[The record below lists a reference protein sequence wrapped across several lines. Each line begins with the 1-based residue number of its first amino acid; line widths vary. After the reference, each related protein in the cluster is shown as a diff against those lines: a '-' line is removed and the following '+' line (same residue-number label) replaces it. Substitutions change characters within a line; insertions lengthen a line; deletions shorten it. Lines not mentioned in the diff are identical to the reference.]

1 LGYEANDS
9 SKSVLIPTDDKRET
23 RKDML
28 MARLLYIEASPS
40 KSTSHS
46 IHITKAFLKA
56 YREAHPQDDLET
68 IDLWA
73 EDLPPFDGE
82 TIEAKFAVLRKKE
95 FTPEQRARWDKVS
108 KVSRRFNAADKYILS
123 VPMWNFSV
131 PYRLKHYIDVV
142 TLAGENWSWSRAE
155 GYKSLLSGKKALLIY
170 ASAGEYGASD
180 PSDFQKPY
188 LRRWLNFIGVTDIQ
202 EISVTPTL
210 ADADALSR
218 TKCKA
223 QAAAMQLAATF

>member
-1 LGYEANDS
+1 
-9 SKSVLIPTDDKRET
+9 
-23 RKDML
+23 
-28 MARLLYIEASPS
+28 MARLLYIEASPA

-46 IHITKAFLKA
+46 IEVAKVFLKA
-56 YREAHPQDDLET
+56 YQETHPQDELQA

-73 EDLPPFDGE
+73 ADLPPFDAE
-82 TIEAKFAVLRKKE
+82 TIEAKFAVLRKHE
-95 FTPEQRARWDKVS
+95 FTPEQHARWDAVQRI
-108 KVSRRFNAADKYILS
+108 SRHFNAADKYIFS

-155 GYKSLLSGKKALLIY
+155 GYKSLLAGKKALLIY
-170 ASAGEYGASD
+170 ASAGEYGVSD

-188 LRRWLNFIGVTDIQ
+188 LRRWLSFIGVTDIQ
-202 EISVTPTL
+202 EISVAPTL
-210 ADADALSR
+210 ADADALAG

-223 QAAAMQLAATF
+223 KTTAVRLAATF

>member
-1 LGYEANDS
+1 
-9 SKSVLIPTDDKRET
+9 
-23 RKDML
+23 
-28 MARLLYIEASPS
+28 MARLLYIEASPA

-46 IHITKAFLKA
+46 IDVAKVFLQT
-56 YREAHPQDDLET
+56 YQQMHPQDELRS
-68 IDLWA
+68 IDIWA
-73 EDLPPFDGE
+73 ADLPPFDAE

-95 FTPEQRARWDKVS
+95 FTPEQRARWDAVQRIS
-108 KVSRRFNAADKYILS
+108 QRFNVADKYIFS
-123 VPMWNFSV
+123 VPMWNFGV

-155 GYKSLLSGKKALLIY
+155 GYKSLLLSKKALLVY
-170 ASAGEYGASD
+170 ASAGDYGVSD

-202 EISVTPTL
+202 EINVAPTL
-210 ADADALSR
+210 ADAEALAR

-223 QAAAMQLAATF
+223 KATAVQLAATF